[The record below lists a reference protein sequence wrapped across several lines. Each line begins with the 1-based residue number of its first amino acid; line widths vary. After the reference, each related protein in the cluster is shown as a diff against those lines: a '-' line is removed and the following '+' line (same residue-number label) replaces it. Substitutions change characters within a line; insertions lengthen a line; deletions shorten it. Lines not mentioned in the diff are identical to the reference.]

1 MKQVFLSISL
11 IITFCLASS
20 AQQQGKIVYPGLK
33 NKVVNCPVNAVAEDR
48 VIPGQKSSESPVKS
62 LLSATE
68 FTIGNTWFDYQ
79 TNGSMPQ
86 RIYQFSDGAIGAA
99 WSYGMSSP
107 LYADRGTGYNFY
119 DAGAWGLLPSSRI
132 EDVKTGTPNYAA
144 WGPAGEIIVA
154 HTNTTSGLKIA
165 KRSSKGSGNWS
176 FMIRQGPSGNEKIL
190 WPRMV
195 TNCNNNEFI
204 HVFALTAPLANGG
217 ALYNGQDGALLYSRS
232 NNGGNTWSIDNI
244 VIPGTDTSF
253 YPAFNADC
261 YALAN
266 PVGNTLALVYGNTW
280 SDVFLLK
287 STDNGDTWT
296 KTIIYSHPYPK
307 FRENTTL
314 VTDTPYVCDNSLAVA
329 LDNTGKAHVFFGIM
343 RVMND
348 IVGDSSFSLFP
359 YTDGLAYW
367 NESQP
372 AFSSLNPTEVDATG
386 NLVGWTQDVNGNDT
400 IMEFVSNPANYK
412 GSVTSMPTV
421 TIDQGNNR
429 IYVFFTSIVEGLDN
443 TFQNY
448 RHIYSRRSDD
458 GGATWTVFNDITGAS
473 VHDGDECVFPSV
485 SPTSE
490 EYYCHL
496 VYQKDQQPGMSF
508 DGDMDPAGN
517 NDIVYLKFP
526 KLTTGLGSAHQPK
539 TWLSVYPNP
548 VEELMVVEIQSE
560 ETGMVSLEITDLP
573 GRVIYRHPEMKLNTG
588 SQSITLA
595 ADNWAPGLYMLTM
608 KTNGSS
614 ISRKV
619 IVR

>member
-1 MKQVFLSISL
+1 
-11 IITFCLASS
+11 
-20 AQQQGKIVYPGLK
+20 
-33 NKVVNCPVNAVAEDR
+33 
-48 VIPGQKSSESPVKS
+48 
-62 LLSATE
+62 
-68 FTIGNTWFDYQ
+68 
-79 TNGSMPQ
+79 
-86 RIYQFSDGAIGAA
+86 
-99 WSYGMSSP
+99 
-107 LYADRGTGYNFY
+107 
-119 DAGAWGLLPSSRI
+119 
-132 EDVKTGTPNYAA
+132 
-144 WGPAGEIIVA
+144 
-154 HTNTTSGLKIA
+154 
-165 KRSSKGSGNWS
+165 
-176 FMIRQGPSGNEKIL
+176 
-190 WPRMV
+190 
-195 TNCNNNEFI
+195 
-204 HVFALTAPLANGG
+204 
-217 ALYNGQDGALLYSRS
+217 
-232 NNGGNTWSIDNI
+232 
-244 VIPGTDTSF
+244 
-253 YPAFNADC
+253 
-261 YALAN
+261 
-266 PVGNTLALVYGNTW
+266 
-280 SDVFLLK
+280 
-287 STDNGDTWT
+287 
-296 KTIIYSHPYPK
+296 
-307 FRENTTL
+307 
-314 VTDTPYVCDNSLAVA
+314 
-329 LDNTGKAHVFFGIM
+329 
-343 RVMND
+343 MND

-421 TIDQGNNR
+421 TVDQGNNR